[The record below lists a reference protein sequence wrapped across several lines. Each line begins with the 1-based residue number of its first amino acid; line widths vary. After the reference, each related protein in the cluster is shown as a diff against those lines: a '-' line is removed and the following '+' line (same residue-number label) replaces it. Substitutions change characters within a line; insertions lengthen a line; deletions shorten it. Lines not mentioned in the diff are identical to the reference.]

1 MDSRHAATLVV
12 ALVAVLAG
20 CNVGPTTATPTVTPA
35 PGVDVTTAPS
45 EPRTAADAAP
55 LPPGVTAT
63 RLTDVRA
70 LFAADARALAGDGYV
85 AEVRIRGSRAGD
97 TGRRTAPPAPGR
109 ITRTVRVGAG
119 GDPTLLTV
127 ARVAEGERRSRA
139 HWVAGNRSV
148 ERLQASDAVPATVAA
163 RSNATALAGNP
174 ALGRTARDF
183 VAVGNWVTAR
193 RAANGTTVLRAR
205 NASARF
211 RDGVPRNL
219 TGYEGRL
226 VVDERD
232 RLRWVTVDVE
242 VSDSE
247 RFHYRLTYALRQ
259 VGNVTVARPEWVAE

>member
-1 MDSRHAATLVV
+1 MDSRHAAALVV
-12 ALVAVLAG
+12 ALVAALAG
-20 CNVGPTTATPTVTPA
+20 CNVGPTTATATVTPA
-35 PGVDVTTAPS
+35 PGVEVATAPS
-45 EPRTAADAAP
+45 EPRTAVDAAP

-63 RLTDVRA
+63 RLTNVTA
-70 LFAADARALAGDGYV
+70 LFAADARALAENGYV
-85 AEVRIRGSRAGD
+85 AEVRIHGSRAGD

-109 ITRTVRVGAG
+109 INRTTRVGSG

-127 ARVAEGERRSRA
+127 TRVAEGERRSRA

-163 RSNATALAGNP
+163 RSNAAALAGNP
-174 ALGRTARDF
+174 TLGQTARDF

-193 RAANGTTVLRAR
+193 RIANGTTVLRAR

-226 VVDERD
+226 VVND
-232 RLRWVTVDVE
+232 RGRLQSVTVDVE
-242 VSDSE
+242 VSDNE
-247 RFHYRLTYALRQ
+247 RFHYRLTYDLRR
-259 VGNVTVARPEWVAE
+259 VGNVSVGRPRWVGG